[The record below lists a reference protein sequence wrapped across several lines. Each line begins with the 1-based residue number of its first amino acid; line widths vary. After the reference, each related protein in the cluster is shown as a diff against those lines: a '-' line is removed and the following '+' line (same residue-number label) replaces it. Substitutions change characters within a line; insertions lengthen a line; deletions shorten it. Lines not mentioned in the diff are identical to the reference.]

1 MKPVCVVCGRNV
13 TWSFYLCADCEEE
26 WGRRKADRPK
36 WLTYL
41 INEERMRRY
50 NYKKQKE
57 YEVSSDNADYISYS
71 IDLETLVEY
80 RLYYAGWMI
89 EDTDGN
95 LFEFKDSDWEA
106 VYTWS
111 V

>member
-1 MKPVCVVCGRNV
+1 MKPVCVVCGKV
-13 TWSFYLCADCEEE
+13 ITWAFYLCADCEEE
-26 WGRRKADRPK
+26 WGRRKAERPD

-50 NYKKQKE
+50 NHKWKE
-57 YEVSSDNADYISYS
+57 YEISSDNADHISYS
-71 IDLETLVEY
+71 VDMETIIEY

-89 EDTDGN
+89 EDTDGTM
-95 LFEFKDSDWEA
+95 FEIQDSDWEA
-106 VYTWS
+106 VYSWS